1 MDVPAFFVPAMFD
14 SFAHIKKA
22 APPEVERLF

>member
-14 SFAHIKKA
+14 SFAHIKKPL
-22 APPEVERLF
+22 PPEVERLF